1 MQATHHERSGPV
13 AAFGAIGAAF
23 SALSV
28 GLAAYASHG
37 AEGDAR
43 ARLMLA
49 AVFAFGHGV
58 ALAALAPHAVR
69 RVGAAA
75 LGAWCAGV
83 VLFSGSLSAAALW
96 QAPTTLAPTGG
107 TLLIAGWLLFA
118 LHCLKR

>member
-13 AAFGAIGAAF
+13 AAFGATGAVF

-58 ALAALAPHAVR
+58 ALAALAP
-69 RVGAAA
+69 
-75 LGAWCAGV
+75 
-83 VLFSGSLSAAALW
+83 
-96 QAPTTLAPTGG
+96 TGG